1 MKRFLLAL
9 LTVFVVA
16 AAAISYLV
24 FFKIDTHAPAILLGR
39 KDIIYRSGM
48 NDSELLEG
56 VIAIDDVNG
65 DVTSSLSVLNVA
77 PGEEEGTVDVTY
89 RAFDRHNNVS
99 TLVYT
104 MKTGETPAGQENSED
119 GGALETAESSPREDA
134 EGASGEAASRPEESE
149 QAKQARAE
157 QEAKIEELSPLSPR
171 IHLSEYYTE
180 VMHGTDFNPLAY
192 VEEIQDDV
200 DEREFLFTRIQVYG
214 LDTLDMN
221 VPGSYELTYYLMDS
235 EGHQSN
241 MAILTVRVL

>member
-9 LTVFVVA
+9 LMVIVVA
-16 AAAISYLV
+16 AAAISYLM
-24 FFKIDTHAPAILLGR
+24 FFRMDTHAPAILVGR
-39 KDIIYRSGM
+39 KEITYHSGM

-77 PGEEEGTVDVTY
+77 PGEQEGTVDVTY

-104 MKTGETPAGQENSED
+104 MKTEDALAGQEASA
-119 GGALETAESSPREDA
+119 GGEEQGVQEQSSQADSADAAAQTAPPADESD
-134 EGASGEAASRPEESE
+134 

-157 QEAKIEELSPLSPR
+157 QEAKLEELSPVSPK
-171 IHLSEYYTE
+171 LYLTEYYTE

-192 VEEIQDDV
+192 VQDIQDDV
-200 DEREFLFTRIQVYG
+200 DERDFLFTRIQVYG